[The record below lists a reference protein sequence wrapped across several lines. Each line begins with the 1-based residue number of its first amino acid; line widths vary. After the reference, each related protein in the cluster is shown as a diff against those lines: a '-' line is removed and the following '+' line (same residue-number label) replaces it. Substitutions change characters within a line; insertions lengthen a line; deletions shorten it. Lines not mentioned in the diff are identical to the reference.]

1 MRDYTELELR
11 LLRRERRFSWF
22 LFYPGVMLLSA
33 GLMAVFAYLIHAS
46 GFDWPQAIV
55 LAIMVA
61 FLIMQWG
68 SYSVERE
75 MNIFDDDD

>member
-1 MRDYTELELR
+1 
-11 LLRRERRFSWF
+11 
-22 LFYPGVMLLSA
+22 
-33 GLMAVFAYLIHAS
+33 MAVFAYLIHAS

-55 LAIMVA
+55 LTIMVA

-75 MNIFDDDD
+75 MNMFDDDD